1 MPFSANGIFFVRGF
15 AVRHNGG
22 ADFLDGASLTDITVL
37 STHLQNRLHAALTPG
52 ERLVWV
58 GQPIPGHY
66 RKRRLYEY
74 RRLFAALTVFG
85 VLWIA
90 GSIART
96 LLTSGPGFDLL
107 QLIGLPLVLFGVVG
121 LRGSST
127 MADQAR
133 HMVYAITSERV
144 LLLGGDDREVISSY
158 GPAQL
163 QEIERTEYDGGWGDL
178 ILQTKHVAI
187 GKHGYT
193 TRRYGL
199 LAIAGVRRAHELVAA
214 LATTLPLAPG
224 TTHAS
229 DQNALMT
236 PEIAALPD
244 RLRTA
249 LRAELGPDER
259 LVWAAQPIPA
269 SYLKKGLRRWRFFI
283 PGALSTLIFFAFTV
297 PALWSP
303 AVRGWDL
310 LQVAGTPLLLLG
322 IGIYCLTQPLRMRKD
337 AAGVVHAITTE
348 RALTIDT
355 RGPVLTRTYAPAG
368 LVHVRCAGGPGDS
381 GDLLLEAAFDDNTP
395 LASQPHRHG
404 FMGIGEVRHV
414 ERLIGHL
421 KQAPAA

>member
-1 MPFSANGIFFVRGF
+1 M
-15 AVRHNGG
+15 
-22 ADFLDGASLTDITVL
+22 TDIAIL
-37 STHLQNRLHAALTPG
+37 STHLQNRLQAALTPG

-66 RKRRLYEY
+66 RKRRVYEY
-74 RRLFAALTVFG
+74 RVLFAVLALFG
-85 VLWIA
+85 LLWMA

-96 LLTSGPGFDLL
+96 LLTSGPGVDLL
-107 QLIGLPLVLFGVVG
+107 ALAGLPLLLLGVVG

-127 MADQAR
+127 MADEAR

-144 LLLGGDDREVISSY
+144 LLLGGDDPEIVSSY

-178 ILQTKHVAI
+178 ILQTKHVPI
-187 GKHGYT
+187 GDHGYT

-214 LATTLPLAPG
+214 LAKTLPLAPG
-224 TTHAS
+224 TPHPS
-229 DQNALMT
+229 YQKALMT

-244 RLRTA
+244 RLSTA
-249 LRAELGPDER
+249 LQAELGPGER

-269 SYLKKGLRRWRFFI
+269 SYLKKGLRKWRYFI
-283 PGALSTLIFFAFTV
+283 PGTLSTLLFCVLMA
-297 PALWSP
+297 PALWNP
-303 AVRGWDL
+303 AVRGWGV

-322 IGIYCLTQPLRMRKD
+322 IAVYCLLQPLRMRKH

-348 RALTIDT
+348 RALSIDT
-355 RGPVLTRTYAPAG
+355 RGPVLTRTYAPAA
-368 LVHVRCAGGPGDS
+368 LVHVRCAGGPDDS
-381 GDLLLEAAFDDNTP
+381 GDLLLEPAFDNNTP
-395 LASQPHRHG
+395 IASQLHRHG
-404 FMGIGEVRHV
+404 FMGIGDVRHV